1 MAVSFLS
8 YDMEWPALLRTRAA
22 PRAARAAT
30 CALHTC
36 GLRAPLSQPS
46 RAPPTVRTACCP
58 ARPYALPAAA
68 RITALTRVHTR
79 PLRVAAA
86 AAHSAAAMLLM
97 CTSARAAA
105 ATVLL
110 RCFCWPTHAHPQL
123 QLPLALLLLNAL
135 LLQPAPRRPA
145 EPHCRAP
152 TEPHCRAATAA
163 ASAAATAP
171 TAATATMATFSILS
185 FDAEGHA
192 ITFDI
197 WLDDLQLFLQ
207 SEARD
212 GIPLFAHTNGSL
224 PTPLDTE
231 TADNSKDQFLPLD
244 PTELT
249 LDSLK
254 RSPFSRL
261 RRALSLSLPLPAL
274 PAPPSLK
281 GVHPPLSSPQL
292 LLLLLSTSLALRLLL
307 VGGETTAR
315 AKGARVVGAAAV
327 EVAGVVVA
335 GVEAVVVAGV
345 EAVVV
350 ALGVEAVETDGVVIV
365 LRLHSDRGGEFSSG
379 LLEEFCR
386 DKGICRTFTLP
397 ASPQQNGIAEP
408 RIGLIMEVARTSM
421 IHAAAPHFQW
431 VLRSDMLRIS
441 STSGPLFYH
450 PRERQVFPS
459 QDVTFDEFV
468 CFYRLH
474 PHASHPVPLAPPFLV
489 PVIYPVDPLPPQGPD
504 PLGVSQVDPPTL
516 VEPLEISSD
525 SSGPAKGGDPAA
537 DDTAAT
543 RRSPRLETPPGF
555 PPRSSSPPPQPA
567 AVEYG
572 AETAGAEPRGA
583 EIEGEGSWGAGSGG
597 AGSGGAA
604 TRGAD
609 SGGAASPSGGGAV
622 GDPAGGRGARQPPQL
637 DLLETLLPQAI
648 RAWIVRRGSPGG
660 GGYGPTGVGAA
671 NPRGTAGA
679 GGAGGTTGGAGAAA
693 SAGGAS
699 GAGAAGA
706 ARAGGAASAGGAGGA
721 KGAGGTAGGDG
732 AAAGAGGTSG
742 AGGAGAARAR
752 GAGGAGAARARGAG
766 GARGTAGGAGA
777 AAGAGGTGAASTGGA
792 AGAGGASGAG
802 GAGAARAGGAG
813 GVGGAGGTAE
823 GTGAASTGGAASA
836 RGASGAGG
844 AGAARAAGAGG
855 VAGGGGAGASTT
867 GGARP
872 AGALCHLLGLPPTPT
887 EFPVAGTT
895 LPLLF
900 PQLLPH
906 SPLPAPA
913 PYTAVTESLAE
924 RREPETRAST
934 PERQENE
941 TRASVS
947 ARFCRGRR
955 PHSPAVPGTHDMT
968 PRPSSVPQRVV
979 LPSPP
984 ASSLP
989 DVADPPSD
997 LARASSPLRRPV
1009 YGLRQALCEWH
1020 DTLRTTLAALG
1031 FAPITVDPSL
1041 FLRTDTTMP
1050 PFYVIVY
1057 VDALVFATTDT
1068 EALALVKA
1076 ELQKRHT
1083 CTDVGELRIYLGLQI
1098 TRERPRRTITLTQS
1112 HMVHKVLQHFR
1123 FQYSSPQP
1131 TPLST
1136 GHSLSAPPSAES
1148 VELSGLYPEL
1158 VGCLMYLMTCTGP
1171 DLAYPLSLLACYMVS
1186 GRHRKGSVVLTG
1198 HSDASWAD
1206 DQATQRSSQGY
1217 TFSLGSGSV
1226 SWRSTRSSS
1235 VLSSSCE
1242 AENYAGAMAAQE
1254 LRWLTY
1260 LLTDLGERPRSPPV
1274 LYHFCT
1280 ALGLV
1285 PTLPHLQVA

>member
-1 MAVSFLS
+1 MVR
-8 YDMEWPALLRTRAA
+8 LLRTRAA

-123 QLPLALLLLNAL
+123 QLLLALLLLNAL

-231 TADNSKDQFLPLD
+231 TADNSKWLIRDATTRFAVRNHLPVA
-244 PTELT
+244 EQAH
-249 LDSLK
+249 
-254 RSPFSRL
+254 FSQQKAAK
-261 RRALSLSLPLPAL
+261 ALYDA
-274 PAPPSLK
+274 

-327 EVAGVVVA
+327 EVAG
-335 GVEAVVVAGV
+335 VVVAGV

-441 STSGPLFYH
+441 STSGPLVSE
-450 PRERQVFPS
+450 PKTPPTLWWTGKVGDGR
-459 QDVTFDEFV
+459 
-468 CFYRLH
+468 CFGLH

-604 TRGAD
+604 TRAT
-609 SGGAASPSGGGAV
+609 AA
-622 GDPAGGRGARQPPQL
+622 
-637 DLLETLLPQAI
+637 
-648 RAWIVRRGSPGG
+648 
-660 GGYGPTGVGAA
+660 
-671 NPRGTAGA
+671 
-679 GGAGGTTGGAGAAA
+679 
-693 SAGGAS
+693 
-699 GAGAAGA
+699 
-706 ARAGGAASAGGAGGA
+706 
-721 KGAGGTAGGDG
+721 
-732 AAAGAGGTSG
+732 
-742 AGGAGAARAR
+742 
-752 GAGGAGAARARGAG
+752 
-766 GARGTAGGAGA
+766 
-777 AAGAGGTGAASTGGA
+777 
-792 AGAGGASGAG
+792 
-802 GAGAARAGGAG
+802 
-813 GVGGAGGTAE
+813 
-823 GTGAASTGGAASA
+823 
-836 RGASGAGG
+836 
-844 AGAARAAGAGG
+844 
-855 VAGGGGAGASTT
+855 
-867 GGARP
+867 
-872 AGALCHLLGLPPTPT
+872 
-887 EFPVAGTT
+887 
-895 LPLLF
+895 
-900 PQLLPH
+900 
-906 SPLPAPA
+906 
-913 PYTAVTESLAE
+913 
-924 RREPETRAST
+924 
-934 PERQENE
+934 
-941 TRASVS
+941 
-947 ARFCRGRR
+947 
-955 PHSPAVPGTHDMT
+955 
-968 PRPSSVPQRVV
+968 
-979 LPSPP
+979 
-984 ASSLP
+984 
-989 DVADPPSD
+989 
-997 LARASSPLRRPV
+997 
-1009 YGLRQALCEWH
+1009 
-1020 DTLRTTLAALG
+1020 
-1031 FAPITVDPSL
+1031 
-1041 FLRTDTTMP
+1041 
-1050 PFYVIVY
+1050 
-1057 VDALVFATTDT
+1057 
-1068 EALALVKA
+1068 
-1076 ELQKRHT
+1076 
-1083 CTDVGELRIYLGLQI
+1083 
-1098 TRERPRRTITLTQS
+1098 
-1112 HMVHKVLQHFR
+1112 
-1123 FQYSSPQP
+1123 
-1131 TPLST
+1131 
-1136 GHSLSAPPSAES
+1136 
-1148 VELSGLYPEL
+1148 
-1158 VGCLMYLMTCTGP
+1158 
-1171 DLAYPLSLLACYMVS
+1171 
-1186 GRHRKGSVVLTG
+1186 
-1198 HSDASWAD
+1198 
-1206 DQATQRSSQGY
+1206 
-1217 TFSLGSGSV
+1217 
-1226 SWRSTRSSS
+1226 
-1235 VLSSSCE
+1235 
-1242 AENYAGAMAAQE
+1242 
-1254 LRWLTY
+1254 
-1260 LLTDLGERPRSPPV
+1260 
-1274 LYHFCT
+1274 
-1280 ALGLV
+1280 
-1285 PTLPHLQVA
+1285 